1 VKDNRELNF
10 SEGIS
15 LTRNFVKN
23 KQEKSPVKKPISF
36 KSTPTLEN
44 LPSCLAKPITE
55 IKMLNATFSTTSTP
69 PKLDVEKTVFSSTE
83 ELLLPA
89 MTETELDSSFST
101 PIPEGVENTQS
112 TGRNLYRD
120 FNRESNIPDRN
131 DKEEKILE
139 EGLLTNNDFRFS
151 HVEEFD
157 FTIEEPMIIDNNWS
171 LTEKV
176 WGFDTF
182 DEELINCAPPSLVEG
197 CKEENIGEISTPDAV
212 HDSQFEVVVEGSSHD
227 IVDIKDMDLLK
238 WIIDDQQINDIP
250 LIEHQEAL
258 VETYTVPVT
267 SIHEPLETLSFDLNN
282 FSDTP
287 KMSKWQEDLK
297 EDEKYRKMRNQ
308 NNEASRKCRQKRKLK
323 QQEMEEECEVLQQRN
338 EFLKLRVQE
347 MEREVKIWK
356 KKLLTDI
363 KNGSTICI

>member
-1 VKDNRELNF
+1 L
-10 SEGIS
+10 G
-15 LTRNFVKN
+15 
-23 KQEKSPVKKPISF
+23 
-36 KSTPTLEN
+36 
-44 LPSCLAKPITE
+44 KPITE
-55 IKMLNATFSTTSTP
+55 IKMLNATFSKTSMP
-69 PKLDVEKTVFSSTE
+69 PKWDMEKTVFSSTE
-83 ELLLPA
+83 GLLLPA

-101 PIPEGVENTQS
+101 PTPEGVENTQS
-112 TGRNLYRD
+112 TERNLYRD

-151 HVEEFD
+151 LVEDFD
-157 FTIEEPMIIDNNWS
+157 FTIEEPMIIENDWN

-182 DEELINCAPPSLVEG
+182 DEEIINCAPPTLVEG
-197 CKEENIGEISTPDAV
+197 CKEDMLGESSTPDAV
-212 HDSQFEVVVEGSSHD
+212 HDNQFEVVVEGSAHD
-227 IVDIKDMDLLK
+227 IVDTKDMDLLK

-258 VETYTVPVT
+258 VETYTVPVI
-267 SIHEPLETLSFDLNN
+267 SLHDPLETLSFDLND
-282 FSDTP
+282 FSDTS
-287 KMSKWQEDLK
+287 KMSKCQEDLR

-347 MEREVKIWK
+347 MEREVKTWK

-363 KNGSTICI
+363 KNGSTLCI